1 MKITIIGYSGSGKS
15 TLAKTLADHYQLSLL
30 HLDRLQ
36 FLPNWQDNDP
46 DKMEQEV
53 LTFLDTKDHWV
64 IDGNYAWCQYER
76 RLEESDWIIF
86 LNFSRWNCLYRAWK
100 RARHFRGQVRD
111 SMATGCIE
119 KLDWEFIRWVLWD
132 GRQVR
137 QVTRYQTVGQ
147 TYSDK
152 FIALKNQKELDR
164 FLNKVKNDLLESK

>member
-46 DKMEQEV
+46 DKMEHEV
-53 LTFLDTKDHWV
+53 LTFLDTKHNWV
-64 IDGNYAWCQYER
+64 IDGNYAWGQYER

-100 RARHFRGQVRD
+100 RACHFRGQVRD

-132 GRQVR
+132 GRQAR

-147 TYSDK
+147 TYPDK

-164 FLNKVKNDLLESK
+164 FLNKVKNDLLDSK

>member
-15 TLAKTLADHYQLSLL
+15 TLAKTLANHYQLSLL

-46 DKMEQEV
+46 DKMEHEV
-53 LTFLDTKDHWV
+53 LTFLDTKENWV

-100 RARHFRGQVRD
+100 RACHFRGQVRD

-132 GRQVR
+132 GRQAR

-147 TYSDK
+147 TYPDK